1 MADRITRERRSWNM
15 AQIRSTNTTPEL
27 LVRSALHR
35 MGLRFRLHA
44 PELPGHPDIV
54 LPRWRVALFV
64 HGCFWHRHPGC
75 QFAYRPKS
83 HIPFWERKFSQ
94 NLRRDQRHKQDLQD
108 AGWRVV
114 VIWECDARKP
124 TRLQALLKKHFV
136 GTQRRKSSDDAKV
149 LG

>member
-1 MADRITRERRSWNM
+1 MADRITKDRRSWNM
-15 AQIRSTNTTPEL
+15 AQIRSKNTTPEL

-44 PELPGHPDIV
+44 PKLPGHPDIV

-75 QFAYRPKS
+75 QLAYRPKS
-83 HIPFWERKFSQ
+83 HVLFWERKFSQ
-94 NLRRDQRHKQDLQD
+94 NVLRDQCRKQELQD

-114 VIWECDARKP
+114 VVWECDARKP
-124 TRLQALLKKHFV
+124 TRLQALLKTHFV
-136 GTQRRKSSDDAKV
+136 GTQKKI
-149 LG
+149 